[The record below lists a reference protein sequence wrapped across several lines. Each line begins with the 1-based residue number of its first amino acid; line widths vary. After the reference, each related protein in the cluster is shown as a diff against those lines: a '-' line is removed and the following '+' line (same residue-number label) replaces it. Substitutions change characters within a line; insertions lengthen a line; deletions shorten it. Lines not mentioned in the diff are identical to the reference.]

1 MTEFVAIAI
10 RVLEVLFFA
19 GWVGSAVVLL
29 LTGVE
34 DLRVVFKHSP
44 PETH

>member
-1 MTEFVAIAI
+1 MNVLVMIGI

-29 LTGVE
+29 LTSIEDVE
-34 DLRVVFKHSP
+34 TIFERKEQNV
-44 PETH
+44 E